1 MAGWLTQPAYS
12 FPIVHSPLWDVSYHR
27 VCKIEKGRDW
37 SYRPFRVSKG
47 NFLKSENRT
56 SGSLKNELLSCS
68 EKGCQLKWHPF
79 RALMPGCKLCF
90 FGRFYVSPQ
99 ISRKNGENKLHLEVY
114 LYCSGKRTSPQLRPF
129 VFPNALVLQ
138 RMDKKTRIKQKAM
151 WKRPHNRISRCFVLF
166 LTLRTI
172 FGYITNLAIVMEFGN
187 DSQVFT
193 WAMKKK
199 EPGYWHMTFIGIN

>member
-1 MAGWLTQPAYS
+1 MAGWLIQPAYS

-114 LYCSGKRTSPQLRPF
+114 LHCSGKRTSPQLRPS
-129 VFPNALVLQ
+129 VFPKETSWNLFWKHQEVSRSPKIELLEVRLQ
-138 RMDKKTRIKQKAM
+138 IT
-151 WKRPHNRISRCFVLF
+151 SEFSLCSF
-166 LTLRTI
+166 LYPFIPLTS
-172 FGYITNLAIVMEFGN
+172 GYNL
-187 DSQVFT
+187 
-193 WAMKKK
+193 
-199 EPGYWHMTFIGIN
+199 GII